1 MELNV
6 AHSFSGLPW
15 GYPHSRIK
23 QRSESYDCSCILFVL
38 SCSLISQHDILPL
51 TTRLD
56 WKQVFIKVT
65 PVLNS
70 IHQWHPTF
78 TTCPNVTRK
87 LNNHEEYWLPKMR
100 GLENI
105 IKKGTRGVNK
115 KPLSFFI
122 CSDRKILSIKFDKQ
136 SARVA
141 KLNLVE
147 MPTYRKYLL
156 CRSFA
161 GWRMI

>member
-6 AHSFSGLPW
+6 AHSFPGLPW

-56 WKQVFIKVT
+56 WKQVFNKVT

-78 TTCPNVTRK
+78 TTCPNFTRK
-87 LNNHEEYWLPKMR
+87 LNNHEEYWLLKMR

-105 IKKGTRGVNK
+105 IAKCLLTQEDIIDHCSTNNRLAL
-115 KPLSFFI
+115 LS
-122 CSDRKILSIKFDKQ
+122 L
-136 SARVA
+136 
-141 KLNLVE
+141 
-147 MPTYRKYLL
+147 TLL
-156 CRSFA
+156 RCQPIGNISCFA
-161 GWRMI
+161 LLWAGEW